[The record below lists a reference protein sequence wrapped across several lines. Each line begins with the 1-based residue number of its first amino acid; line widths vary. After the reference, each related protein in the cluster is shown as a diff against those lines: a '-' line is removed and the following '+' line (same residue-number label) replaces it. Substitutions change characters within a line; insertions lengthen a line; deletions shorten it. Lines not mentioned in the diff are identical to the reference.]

1 MPIFKHAPLTP
12 DQKTLITRGSATG
25 LISGGI
31 LSINAGDN
39 TKYDLTAGS
48 AQIVDNVTNPVNPTF
63 QIVSWVAQTAVTVTN
78 IATLPQTFVGVQAD
92 GTFPQQ
98 LLQFSQDQ
106 LRDIVQLGVLAH
118 PTGVI
123 SSVTDAR
130 IAIAINPDLNFYD
143 LQFAMGPVNVSGNQI
158 SANGSNLNINKS
170 SGISMIAGINFAND
184 PKNPNIFTEA
194 AQTAAFFITFGNDG
208 AGNAA
213 VFGVG
218 TNIDPSNYDDGSGTL
233 ASVPTNNYTIQ
244 RIFYG
249 LGNGL
254 IAVKYGQNLYTSQLA
269 AVTSIQDESIIRFA
283 IEGPVLLL
291 ASLVVRSGATDLTD
305 DNQAV
310 FIQASKFGDL
320 KFLGSS
326 KDVSTRAI
334 PAYKSY
340 TFTSRGVGSGLHY
353 VGGYYDYPATD
364 SNLTNAST
372 TQAYG
377 TANIGYSAHA
387 FVVAAAAGVTDGSDL
402 VLTVTG
408 TSITNAGVRTGSDSE
423 IVVADCTAAATDQYF
438 ETDKHWIGTVTYT
451 LSSTGGTTFNFDFN
465 YGFAKYDDLGNR
477 DFVIKEFEAVGEA
490 GINDSAFDIEL
501 LEHGS
506 AGWTYSAAAFIAGGN
521 CIAQWSTDMAPE
533 DDLSNGKDFGY
544 KRSGLTTFIEGSLNN
559 GYLIRITTGANNS
572 VQTMDTHVGVEF

>member
-1 MPIFKHAPLTP
+1 
-12 DQKTLITRGSATG
+12 
-25 LISGGI
+25 
-31 LSINAGDN
+31 
-39 TKYDLTAGS
+39 
-48 AQIVDNVTNPVNPTF
+48 
-63 QIVSWVAQTAVTVTN
+63 
-78 IATLPQTFVGVQAD
+78 
-92 GTFPQQ
+92 
-98 LLQFSQDQ
+98 
-106 LRDIVQLGVLAH
+106 
-118 PTGVI
+118 
-123 SSVTDAR
+123 
-130 IAIAINPDLNFYD
+130 
-143 LQFAMGPVNVSGNQI
+143 
-158 SANGSNLNINKS
+158 
-170 SGISMIAGINFAND
+170 MIAGINFAND

-291 ASLVVRSGATDLTD
+291 ASLVVRSGATDLSD

-340 TFTSRGVGSGLHY
+340 EFTSRGIGAGAHY
-353 VGGYYDYPATD
+353 VAGYYDESTTD
-364 SNLTNAST
+364 ANLTQAST
-372 TQAYG
+372 TQTLGTVNVAYSGHVVIVAGGAG
-377 TANIGYSAHA
+377 T
-387 FVVAAAAGVTDGSDL
+387 TDGSDL

-408 TSITNAGVRTGSDSE
+408 TSITDLGVRTTSDSE
-423 IVVADCTAAATDQYF
+423 VIVADATNSSLNQMY
-438 ETDKHWIGTVTYT
+438 ETTKKWLGQVTLT
-451 LSSTGGTTFNFDFN
+451 LSSTGGTTFAYNFN
-465 YGFAKYDDLGNR
+465 YLLAKYDDLGNR
-477 DFVIKEFEAVGEA
+477 DFVIKEFEVEGEA
-490 GINDSAFDIEL
+490 GGNDTGFDLEL
-501 LEHGS
+501 LHHS
-506 AGWTYSAAAFIAGGN
+506 SVGWTYAATGFVPGGAI
-521 CIAQWSTDMAPE
+521 IAQMTTDLVVEAN
-533 DDLSNGKDFGY
+533 LSNNEDFAY
-544 KRSGLTTFIEGSLNN
+544 KRTGLSTFIEGSILE
-559 GYLIRITTGANNS
+559 GYIIRITTGSNNS
-572 VQTMDTHVGVEF
+572 VQSLNAHVGVEF